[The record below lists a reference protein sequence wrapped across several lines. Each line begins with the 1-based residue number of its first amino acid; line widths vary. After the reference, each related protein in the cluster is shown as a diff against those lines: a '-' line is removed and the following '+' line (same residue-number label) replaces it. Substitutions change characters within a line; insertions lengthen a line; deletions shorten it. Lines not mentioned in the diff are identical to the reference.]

1 MILFYEDLYSS
12 FLIFCHCCD
21 CKNLI
26 LLFASL
32 YFFISHFHQIIHYCI
47 FNSPGFIKNQFNDQ
61 LPFGLLAQLVKVR
74 PVSQRSEFKFWQA
87 WIFQAFFSQL
97 HKLHLQLQGSSS
109 VPTCESYNILIII
122 ISRILLMACRVL
134 TFTLIAVS
142 LGAVQ
147 TPNFSWAEPNKLN

>member
-12 FLIFCHCCD
+12 LLIFCHCCD

-47 FNSPGFIKNQFNDQ
+47 FNSPGYIKNQFNDQ
-61 LPFGLLAQLVKVR
+61 LPFGLLAQLVKVLHQCLR
-74 PVSQRSEFKFWQA
+74 DQSSNSGKPKFFRLSFLNCISC
-87 WIFQAFFSQL
+87 IFNCKVF
-97 HKLHLQLQGSSS
+97 LQFQQ
-109 VPTCESYNILIII
+109 CESYNILFII

-147 TPNFSWAEPNKLN
+147 TPNFS

>member
-1 MILFYEDLYSS
+1 MILFYEDPYSS

-21 CKNLI
+21 CKNLF

-47 FNSPGFIKNQFNDQ
+47 FNSPGYIKNQFNDQ
-61 LPFGLLAQLVKVR
+61 LPFGLLAQLVKVLHQCLR
-74 PVSQRSEFKFWQA
+74 DQSSNPGKPEFFRLSFLNCISC
-87 WIFQAFFSQL
+87 IFNCKVL
-97 HKLHLQLQGSSS
+97 LQFQQ
-109 VPTCESYNILIII
+109 CESYNILIII

-147 TPNFSWAEPNKLN
+147 TPNFS

>member
-1 MILFYEDLYSS
+1 MILFYEDPYSS

-47 FNSPGFIKNQFNDQ
+47 FNSPGYIKNQFNDQ
-61 LPFGLLAQLVKVR
+61 LPFGLLAQLVKVLHQCLR
-74 PVSQRSEFKFWQA
+74 DQSSNSGKPEFFRLSFLNCISC
-87 WIFQAFFSQL
+87 IFNCKVL
-97 HKLHLQLQGSSS
+97 LQFQQ
-109 VPTCESYNILIII
+109 CESYNILIII

-134 TFTLIAVS
+134 TLFYFNSGLLRRGSDA
-142 LGAVQ
+142 
-147 TPNFSWAEPNKLN
+147 KLFMS

>member
-1 MILFYEDLYSS
+1 MILFYEDPYSS

-47 FNSPGFIKNQFNDQ
+47 FNSPGYIKNQFNDQ
-61 LPFGLLAQLVKVR
+61 LPFGLLAQLVKVLHQCLR
-74 PVSQRSEFKFWQA
+74 DQSSNSGKPEFFRLSFLNCISC
-87 WIFQAFFSQL
+87 IFNCKVL
-97 HKLHLQLQGSSS
+97 LQFQQ
-109 VPTCESYNILIII
+109 CESYNILIII
-122 ISRILLMACRVL
+122 ISRILLMACRFL

-147 TPNFSWAEPNKLN
+147 TPNFS